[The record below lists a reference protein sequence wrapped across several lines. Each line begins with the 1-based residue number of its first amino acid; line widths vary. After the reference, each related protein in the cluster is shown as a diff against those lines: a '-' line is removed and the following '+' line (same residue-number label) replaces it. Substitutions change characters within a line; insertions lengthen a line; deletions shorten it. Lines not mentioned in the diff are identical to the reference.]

1 MCEGKAQGHFTTT
14 STAAARPERSIQM
27 SPRIRFSSYC
37 AVFLALSLSACD
49 NAPETKS
56 RTRVARPVKLITVKA
71 ASAMRVNRFP
81 AVIGAGRLSELS
93 LQVGG
98 MLREFPVKKAQSLK
112 RGDLIVRLDQRDFR
126 STLASA
132 RAQYQ
137 NAEKEYR
144 RAVRLARQDAIA
156 RTVLEQRKTQRDVT
170 KAQLERAEKALADS
184 VLRAPFKGVIA
195 QTMVKKL
202 QNVKPGQVVVKFMS
216 DDAFEATI
224 DLPARYLARIP
235 KNLAKNKRPRAFV
248 ILDTLPGQP
257 IKAVFKEASL
267 LADLISQTY
276 AVTFAFHPPENL
288 RVLPGMNATVEL
300 RAENKAQ
307 TPRVAV
313 PLAAVTNDGK
323 NNYVWAVDTRTMKVS
338 KRVVTLEEGVGE
350 TVVVT
355 AGLAANETIAGA
367 GAAYLSEGMKIRE
380 WK

>member
-1 MCEGKAQGHFTTT
+1 MLAKN
-14 STAAARPERSIQM
+14 
-27 SPRIRFSSYC
+27 RFSPFG
-37 AVFLALSLSACD
+37 AMLIALSLSACD
-49 NAPETKS
+49 NAQETKS
-56 RTRVARPVKLITVKA
+56 RTPVARPVKLITVSA
-71 ASAMRVNRFP
+71 AGAMRVNRFP

-93 LQVGG
+93 LQAGG
-98 MLREFPVKKAQSLK
+98 MLREFPVKKAQRLK
-112 RGDLIVRLDQRDFR
+112 RGDLIARLDQRDFR

-170 KAQLERAEKALADS
+170 RAQLERAEKALVDS

-202 QNVKPGQVVVKFMS
+202 QNVSPGQVVVKFMS

-224 DLPARYLARIP
+224 DLPARLLAKIP
-235 KNLAKNKRPRAFV
+235 KKVAEDKRPRAFV
-248 ILDTLPGQP
+248 ILDALPEQP
-257 IKAVFKEASL
+257 IKAVYKEASL
-267 LADLISQTY
+267 LADTTSQTY
-276 AVTFAFHPPENL
+276 AVTFAFRPPENQL
-288 RVLPGMNATVEL
+288 VLPGMNATVEL

-313 PLAAVTNDGK
+313 PLAAVTSDGK

-338 KRVVTLEEGVGE
+338 KRAVTLEEGVGE